1 MPADSRTTP
10 TQRARLSPLADLR
23 AVEVFVAI
31 VETKSFTKAARRL
44 GIGIS
49 TVSKKLTELEARSEV
64 RLVNRTTRSLFIT
77 DMGKRLYERCLKI
90 TDEMERAETELWEQ
104 SRSASGR
111 LRIAAPVVLGRTQIA
126 PLLKPFLRRHPSVQ
140 IELLLSP
147 RTADLIE
154 EGIDL
159 AIRLLRPD
167 AIEPGMVRVC
177 PNRRAF
183 CASPV
188 YLLEFGEPTDP
199 TELGRHACLTA
210 KTNEMFERWPF
221 TRGRRV
227 ETVRVSGP
235 LVSDNVD
242 VIRQA
247 ARDGLGVAYLGLSLI
262 AQDLQDGALRQILRG
277 HAVQDSWIVAVLPH
291 ADFVPHRVQVFID
304 FLNQQFGGVPPWE
317 TLC

>member
-1 MPADSRTTP
+1 MTDPAR
-10 TQRARLSPLADLR
+10 RARLSPLADLR
-23 AVEVFVAI
+23 AVEIFVTI

-90 TDEMERAETELWEQ
+90 TDEMEKAETELWEQ
-104 SRSASGR
+104 SRAASGR
-111 LRIAAPVVLGRTQIA
+111 LRIAAPVVLGRTQVA
-126 PLLKPFLRRHPSVQ
+126 PLLTPFLRRHPSIQV
-140 IELLLSP
+140 ELLLSP

-154 EGIDL
+154 EGIDV
-159 AIRLLRPD
+159 AIRLVRPD
-167 AIEPGMVRVC
+167 AIEHGMIRIC
-177 PNRRAF
+177 QNRRAF
-183 CASPV
+183 CASPA
-188 YLLEFGEPTDP
+188 YLLEFGEPTNP
-199 TELGRHACLTA
+199 VELSRHACLTA

-262 AQDLQDGALRQILRG
+262 APDLRDEGLREILRG
-277 HAVQDSWIVAVLPH
+277 HAVQNSWIVAVLPH
-291 ADFVPHRVQVFID
+291 GDFVPHRVQVFID
-304 FLNQQFGGVPPWE
+304 LLKQQFGDVPPWE
-317 TLC
+317 ALP